1 MATER
6 FAEKSG
12 HRTKVYLLKMGNLAM
27 LQARAGFATNFFGC
41 AGYEIVDAP
50 IADTVE
56 NGVKAALAAQP
67 DMIVVCSSDE
77 EYATLGVE
85 AAKLVKVQKPDCF
98 FIVADNPVDS
108 LEALQQAGTDDF
120 IHVKT
125 NLLECL
131 KKYNQLL
138 KIEN

>member
-1 MATER
+1 M
-6 FAEKSG
+6 
-12 HRTKVYLLKMGNLAM
+12 
-27 LQARAGFATNFFGC
+27 
-41 AGYEIVDAP
+41 DAP
-50 IADTVE
+50 IAATVE
-56 NGVKAALAAQP
+56 DGVKAALEAHP

-77 EYATLGVE
+77 EYATMGVE
-85 AAKLVKVQKPDCF
+85 AAKLVKAQKPDCF
-98 FIVADNPVDS
+98 FIVAGNPVDS

-120 IHVKT
+120 IHVNT